1 MKKIIK
7 QSSKVVPTYDKIH
20 VRFKFNDISF
30 DRDALKELAY
40 SYIKEGEPFEKEIG
54 DFLSDWLDNKDYIFS
69 KTSGST
75 GKPKILKIK
84 KQSMVN
90 SGIATGDFFDLEP
103 KNSALLCL
111 PAQAISGKMMLVR
124 AMILGL
130 ELDAVKPKKSID
142 INLAKQYDFIALTPM
157 QLYNSLDRVKNIKTI
172 IVGGAPVNSSLL
184 KAIQTLKADVYET
197 YGMTETV
204 SHIAIKKLNNFD
216 SQINKPLFH
225 VLPNISISTD
235 DRSCLV
241 IKVPYLSDEVVITN
255 DVVKV
260 HEENTFEWLGRYDNV
275 INSGGVKLHPEVIES
290 KLQDFISER
299 FFVTSVPDAILGE
312 KLILVIESIDNQ
324 IDETVFNVLNKHE
337 KPREIVNI
345 SKFSE
350 SNSGKVLRKRSLQ
363 SMLNKLP

>member
-90 SGIATGDFFDLEP
+90 SVIATGDFFDLEP

-241 IKVPYLSDEVVITN
+241 IKAPYLSDEVVITN

-290 KLQDFISER
+290 KLQDFIFER
-299 FFVTSVPDAILGE
+299 FFVTSVPDDELGQ
-312 KLILVIESIDNQ
+312 KLVLILESDNYMFDRS
-324 IDETVFNVLNKHE
+324 IFSCLDNY
-337 KPREIVNI
+337 EIPKKICFVK
-345 SKFSE
+345 SFTELS
-350 SNSGKVLRKRSLQ
+350 SGKVSRSETL
-363 SMLNKLP
+363 KLLL